1 MVEINDDSRGTYNT
15 NSQIKF
21 KTSKLRSNLYAYVL
35 DKGTISIAAQAEKNR
50 NNGNK
55 EEVFKSC
62 APFIDCISEI
72 DITQIDNAKHID
84 VITPMYNLIEYSDN
98 CSKTSESLWQYY
110 DQL

>member
-1 MVEINDDSRGTYNT
+1 MYDYSD
-15 NSQIKF
+15 
-21 KTSKLRSNLYAYVL
+21 AYVL

-62 APFIDCISEI
+62 APFTDCISEI

-98 CSKTSESLWQYY
+98 CSKTSKSLWQYY